1 MSQPDHP
8 KSPLKDASSP
18 EIELGD
24 GQITV
29 SGIAEMPLRRNFG
42 ILSIIAVGYNM
53 SNSWV
58 AIASSFAIAIQSGG
72 ALSLLYGIITVAVAM
87 LFTGLTLA
95 ELASVY
101 PTAGGQYHFTSIM
114 APSRWAREL
123 SYFSGLAAIFAWIT
137 LVASICLAT
146 TKMIMAI
153 AIRWSPTYEPQRWH
167 YFLVYQGFNAAIVLY
182 NIFLTNRTLWV
193 YNFGCASLPIHQGSS
208 SFRQSSS
215 PSAPFSRLPSPA
227 RSAPST
233 TPTPAQSGPNLSTA
247 PTAGQTVSPT

>member
-8 KSPLKDASSP
+8 KPTPKDASSP

-29 SGIAEMPLRRNFG
+29 SGIAEMPLKRNFG

-101 PTAGGQYHFTSIM
+101 PTAGGQYHFTSII
-114 APSRWAREL
+114 APSRWARGL

-153 AIRWSPTYEPQRWH
+153 AIR
-167 YFLVYQGFNAAIVLY
+167 
-182 NIFLTNRTLWV
+182 
-193 YNFGCASLPIHQGSS
+193 
-208 SFRQSSS
+208 
-215 PSAPFSRLPSPA
+215 
-227 RSAPST
+227 
-233 TPTPAQSGPNLSTA
+233 
-247 PTAGQTVSPT
+247 